1 MLDLFILCTKVS
13 HRGQGVGGELV
24 ARAVDAAAAD
34 GLVAV
39 YSMGLSSFSQKIFTK
54 MGFEQQVEI
63 VYGDYTQVRLIGQ
76 LCHKAC
82 PVHP

>member
-13 HRGQGVGGELV
+13 HRGHGVGGELV
-24 ARAVDAAAAD
+24 RRVVDAAAD

-63 VYGDYTQVRLIGQ
+63 VYGDYTQVRLI
-76 LCHKAC
+76 
-82 PVHP
+82 